1 MKRVSLP
8 RDGWTR
14 FQNVFL
20 FSSLLSRQGQVK
32 VNNTAK
38 EIHWR
43 NGNQDAFWQGWWF
56 SIIIIGCVTINFRD
70 HPRKAL

>member
-32 VNNTAK
+32 VNNTA
-38 EIHWR
+38 
-43 NGNQDAFWQGWWF
+43 
-56 SIIIIGCVTINFRD
+56 
-70 HPRKAL
+70 